1 MLCRA
6 KKSFLCSLL
15 FNKLCLMYVKL
26 LKLVSSFKYVPLENT
41 TPLEVKSKCPVQ
53 LSTPP
58 TLSQERKKSPNTH
71 VWCT

>member
-1 MLCRA
+1 
-6 KKSFLCSLL
+6 
-15 FNKLCLMYVKL
+15 MYIKL

-58 TLSQERKKSPNTH
+58 TLSQERKNH
-71 VWCT
+71 